1 MNKETPTTKEAM
13 AVSSEVTTGANA
25 PVPQASTM
33 SDSVEG
39 LVTPLEFDVLC
50 SKDKTH
56 STHAGNRL
64 FRERIDAMKEIYRM
78 TKNKQGKM
86 EITKNIVNYL
96 KQTHSTRFLKR
107 SANGSWA
114 EISDQAARDKVSH
127 ALRFAT
133 RRDNAGNIKRNKGPS
148 QPQGPSSGVDPINPQ
163 RPAASRTTSEATTSS
178 AVSQDS
184 AASAAAAGDASGSVY
199 YGRRIIPVEHI
210 EPSKWLLALRQ
221 GP

>member
-1 MNKETPTTKEAM
+1 MSTSTSSQLPNTNEMAISKELSHDGAALTALN
-13 AVSSEVTTGANA
+13 SEGT
-25 PVPQASTM
+25 
-33 SDSVEG
+33 
-39 LVTPLEFDVLC
+39 VTPLEFDVLC

-64 FRERIDAMKEIYRM
+64 FRERIDAMKEVYRM

-86 EITKNIVNYL
+86 EITKNIVKYL
-96 KQTHSTRFLKR
+96 KQRHATRFLKR
-107 SANGSWA
+107 DVNGSWT

-133 RRDNAGNIKRNKGPS
+133 RRENATTKRMPPPHLQGSPPLAPPRPPADYDIRHGGMGP
-148 QPQGPSSGVDPINPQ
+148 PAPVPG
-163 RPAASRTTSEATTSS
+163 PAADGTAP
-178 AVSQDS
+178 
-184 AASAAAAGDASGSVY
+184 AGTPGSVY
-199 YGRRIIPVEHI
+199 YGRTVPVEHI

>member
-1 MNKETPTTKEAM
+1 M
-13 AVSSEVTTGANA
+13 AVSSEVSQA
-25 PVPQASTM
+25 PNHGTVALTATK
-33 SDSVEG
+33 G

-56 STHAGNRL
+56 STHTGNRL
-64 FRERIDAMKEIYRM
+64 FRERIDAMKEVYRV

-86 EITKNIVNYL
+86 EITKNIVKYL
-96 KQTHSTRFLKR
+96 KQRHATRFLKR
-107 SANGSWA
+107 DANGSWT

-133 RRDNAGNIKRNKGPS
+133 RRDNTNSTGNKRA
-148 QPQGPSSGVDPINPQ
+148 SSP
-163 RPAASRTTSEATTSS
+163 
-178 AVSQDS
+178 S
-184 AASAAAAGDASGSVY
+184 AAPQVPVAPAPEDASNNPTKPTTLRESSDASGATAESTVGSQAAGTGVSGPVF
-199 YGRRIIPVEHI
+199 YGRTVPVEHI